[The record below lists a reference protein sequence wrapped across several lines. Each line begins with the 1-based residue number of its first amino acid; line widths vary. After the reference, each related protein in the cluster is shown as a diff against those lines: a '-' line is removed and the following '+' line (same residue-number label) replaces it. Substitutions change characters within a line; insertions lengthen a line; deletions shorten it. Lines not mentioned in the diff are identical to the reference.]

1 MRTEKQEDERGGGR
15 DTMTVMTTICQ
26 QLLTHA
32 PASLHLERRPDKMF
46 FLRRLAGMATVS
58 PSAEPL
64 PPLAHPHLNL
74 WRPSVKCAGH
84 GKREIIWDKL
94 PPQWTSHPRL
104 LRLHISSGHLS
115 ARTPCSGGGRY
126 CSIKNRLQHLALPV
140 QADIRLQYEPDN
152 PLTSHKACA
161 SCGQSHICELI
172 SAEMCLHAGGSSW
185 NWAKSSKETLGQQT
199 GSRIRAFFTGGNA
212 E

>member
-1 MRTEKQEDERGGGR
+1 MRIEKQEDERGGGR

-74 WRPSVKCAGH
+74 
-84 GKREIIWDKL
+84 
-94 PPQWTSHPRL
+94 
-104 LRLHISSGHLS
+104 
-115 ARTPCSGGGRY
+115 
-126 CSIKNRLQHLALPV
+126 
-140 QADIRLQYEPDN
+140 
-152 PLTSHKACA
+152 
-161 SCGQSHICELI
+161 
-172 SAEMCLHAGGSSW
+172 
-185 NWAKSSKETLGQQT
+185 
-199 GSRIRAFFTGGNA
+199 
-212 E
+212 